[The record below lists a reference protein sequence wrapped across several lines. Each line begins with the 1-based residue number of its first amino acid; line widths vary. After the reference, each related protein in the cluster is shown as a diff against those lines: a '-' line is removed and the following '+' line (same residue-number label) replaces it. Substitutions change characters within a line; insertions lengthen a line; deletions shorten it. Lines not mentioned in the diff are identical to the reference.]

1 MPLPHGEDTLGG
13 AGDKAPRLSTE
24 DGRGKVPLLS
34 QRVPQ
39 PYAELCVTSNFT
51 FLTGASHPEE
61 LVTRAAELG
70 LTAIAITDRNSVAG
84 VVRAFSALKEL
95 ARLRE
100 EALATDHAAQDGPSI
115 RSQHVTDHSSRQ
127 TVPHF
132 TGATAA
138 PVLPD
143 SPLPRLI
150 PGARLVL
157 TDSPVEW
164 LALPTDISA
173 WSRLTRLLSVG
184 KRRAPKGDC
193 HLTQADLLEWGKG
206 MILIALP
213 PDPLEDRALKT
224 THTALLAIARAFPG
238 QCFLGATPHYDGRDQ
253 ARLDRLAATAQQTNL
268 SMVAL
273 GDVLMHRAARRPLAD
288 VLTCLRIGCTIDAI
302 GQHRLPNGERRLKSG
317 TEMARLF
324 HRYPAAL
331 RRTVEIAN
339 ACAFRLDELRYQ
351 YPDEAL
357 NGEPAQARLERLTRN
372 GLIWRYPDGASPKIV
387 ARVEKELAL
396 IRDVEYAPYFLT
408 VHDIVAFARARGI
421 LCQGRGSAANS
432 VVCYLLGITEVPP
445 ESITLIFERFISKE
459 RGEPPDIDVDFEH
472 ERREEVIQWIY
483 ERYGRERAGLTATVI
498 HFRSRAAIRE
508 VGKVM
513 GLSQDVVARLSG
525 QIWGWS
531 SSAPGQD
538 RMRDAGLDPTDRRMM
553 LTTRLI
559 AEIIGFPRHLS
570 QHVGGFV
577 ITQGRLD
584 ELCPIENAA
593 MDDRTIIEWDKDDI
607 DALGLLKVDILAL
620 GMLTCIRKAFG
631 LLKDH
636 RGLGLT
642 LANTPAEDPTIYD
655 MLCRADAIGVFQ
667 VESRAQLNFL
677 PRMRPREFYDLVC
690 EVAIV
695 RPGPIQGGM
704 VHPFINRRQGREPV
718 EDLGPAMMEVLGR
731 TYGVPLFQE
740 QAMQIAVVAAGFTPA
755 EADRLRRSLATFK
768 RMGTI
773 GSFRDRFVSGM
784 LERGYG
790 ADFALRCF
798 AQIEGF
804 GSYGFPESHAAS
816 FARLVYISAWLKCH
830 HQAVFTCALLNSQ
843 PMGFYA
849 PAQLVGDARDCG
861 VEVRP
866 VSVNHSQWDCTLE
879 HRADGALALRL
890 GFRQIK
896 GMREEDADW
905 IAAAR
910 GNGYPDVESLWRRAG
925 VQPATLER
933 LAEGDAFAALG
944 LSRRDALWAAKALR
958 APAPLPLFGP
968 DGEGGIEPAVT
979 LPRMTLGQEVIE
991 DYLSLRL
998 SLRAHPM
1005 ELLRPRLPESL
1016 PNDRLAQ
1023 TKGRVTVTGLVIT
1036 RQRPGT
1042 ASGVIFLTLEDET
1055 GTANVVIWK
1064 KVYETFR
1071 KAVIA
1076 GRLVQVRG
1084 RIERDGPVIHLI
1096 AEHVE
1101 DVSPLL
1107 ATLGRPVIIPSND
1120 GRADETKRPVI
1131 SRGQSSAR
1139 HPREQARKLFPS
1151 RDFH

>member
-1 MPLPHGEDTLGG
+1 MT
-13 AGDKAPRLSTE
+13 
-24 DGRGKVPLLS
+24 
-34 QRVPQ
+34 

-95 ARLRE
+95 ARQRD
-100 EALATDHAAQDGPSI
+100 EAGAEAVQDGPEI
-115 RSQHVTDHSSRQ
+115 RSRKVTDHSSRRS
-127 TVPHF
+127 VPHF
-132 TGATAA
+132 TGETAA
-138 PVLPD
+138 PVLLD
-143 SPLPRLI
+143 RPLPKLI

-157 TDSPVEW
+157 VDSPVEW
-164 LALPTDISA
+164 LALPTDLAA
-173 WSRLTRLLSVG
+173 WSRLTRLLSLG
-184 KRRAPKGDC
+184 KRRAAKGEC
-193 HLTQADLLEWGKG
+193 LLSRADLLDWGQG
-206 MILIALP
+206 LILIALP
-213 PDPLEDRALKT
+213 PDMMEADSPQEAAVRSD
-224 THTALLAIARAFPG
+224 IARVAGAFPG
-238 QCFLGATPHYDGRDQ
+238 QCHVGAVPHYDGRDQ
-253 ARLDRLAATAQQTNL
+253 PRLDRLSALARSVTL
-268 SMVAL
+268 PMVAV
-273 GDVLMHRAARRPLAD
+273 GNVLMHRAARRPLAD
-288 VLTCLRIGCTIDAI
+288 VLTCLRIGCTIDNI
-302 GQHRLPNGERRLKSG
+302 GRNRLTNAENRLKSG
-317 TEMARLF
+317 AEMARLF
-324 HRYPAAL
+324 HRHPDAI
-331 RRTVEIAN
+331 RRSVEIAG
-339 ACAFRLDELRYQ
+339 ACTFRLDDLRYQ

-357 NGEPAQARLERLTRN
+357 DGEPAQARLERLARD
-372 GLIWRYPDGASPKIV
+372 GLRWRYPAGATARII
-387 ARVEKELAL
+387 ARVEQELAL
-396 IRDVEYAPYFLT
+396 IREVDYAPYFLT
-408 VHDIVAFARARGI
+408 VHDIVAFARSEGI

-432 VVCYLLGITEVPP
+432 VVCYVLGITEVPP

-483 ERYGRERAGLTATVI
+483 KRYGRDRAGLTATVI

-513 GLSQDVVARLSG
+513 GLSQDVIARLSG

-538 RMRDAGLDPTDRRMM
+538 QVRDAGLDTADRRMA
-553 LTTRLI
+553 LTARLI

-593 MDDRTIIEWDKDDI
+593 MEDRTVISWDKDDI
-607 DALGLLKVDILAL
+607 DALGLLKVDVLGL

-631 LLKDH
+631 LLQDH
-636 RGLGLT
+636 RGIGMDLAT
-642 LANTPAEDPTIYD
+642 LKPDPDRADTPEGASQRAQVYD

-677 PRMRPREFYDLVC
+677 PRMRPENLYDLVC

-704 VHPFINRRQGREPV
+704 VTPFIRRRMKLEPV

-740 QAMQIAVVAAGFTPA
+740 QAMQIAVVAAGFTPS
-755 EADRLRRSLATFK
+755 EADQLRRSLATFK

-773 GSFRDRFVSGM
+773 GSFRERFISGM
-784 LERGYG
+784 LANGYDP
-790 ADFALRCF
+790 DFATRCF

-830 HQAVFTCALLNSQ
+830 HPAVFTCALLNSQ

-849 PAQLVGDARDCG
+849 PAQLVRDAREHG

-866 VSVNHSQWDCTLE
+866 VSVSHSVWDCTLE
-879 HRADGALALRL
+879 PRADGALALRL
-890 GFRQIK
+890 GFRQVKGLGKEDAEWIK
-896 GMREEDADW
+896 GG
-905 IAAAR
+905 R

-925 VQPATLER
+925 IAPEVLEW
-933 LAEGDAFAALG
+933 LAEADAFACLG
-944 LSRRDALWAAKALR
+944 LSRREALWAAKALR
-958 APAPLPLFGP
+958 APGPLPLFGP
-968 DGEGGIEPAVT
+968 DGEGVVEPAVI
-979 LPRMTLGQEVIE
+979 LPAMTLGQEVIE
-991 DYLSLRL
+991 DYVSLRL
-998 SLRAHPM
+998 SLRAHPLA
-1005 ELLRPRLPESL
+1005 LLRPRLPESL
-1016 PNDRLAQ
+1016 THDRLA
-1023 TKGRVTVTGLVIT
+1023 TARGRATVTGLVIT

-1042 ASGVIFLTLEDET
+1042 ASGVVFLTLEDET
-1055 GTANVVIWK
+1055 GVVNVVVWK
-1064 KVYETFR
+1064 RIYGMFR

-1076 GRLVQVRG
+1076 GRLVRVRG
-1084 RIERDGPVIHLI
+1084 RIQREGAVTHLI
-1096 AEHVE
+1096 AEEIE

-1107 ATLGRPVIIPSND
+1107 ATLGGGGMPRPGDERND
-1120 GRADETKRPVI
+1120 GTKRPDAGHA
-1131 SRGQSSAR
+1131 RPAR
-1139 HPREQARKLFPS
+1139 HPREQARRLLFPS

>member
-1 MPLPHGEDTLGG
+1 MTAL
-13 AGDKAPRLSTE
+13 RF
-24 DGRGKVPLLS
+24 
-34 QRVPQ
+34 Q

-61 LVTRAAELG
+61 LVTRAVELG
-70 LTAIAITDRNSVAG
+70 LAAIAITDRNSVAG
-84 VVRAFSALKEL
+84 VVRAYSALKEL
-95 ARLRE
+95 ARLRD
-100 EALATDHAAQDGPSI
+100 EAQATNEAAQDGPTI
-115 RSQHVTDHSSRQ
+115 RSQRVTDHSSRQ

-132 TGATAA
+132 TGQT
-138 PVLPD
+138 D
-143 SPLPRLI
+143 SPVMSDAHLPKLI
-150 PGARLVL
+150 AGARLVL

-164 LALPTDISA
+164 LALPTDLAA
-173 WSRLTRLLSVG
+173 WSRLTRLLSLG
-184 KRRAPKGDC
+184 KRRAPKGEC
-193 HLTQADLLEWGKG
+193 HLQRADLTEWGQG

-213 PDPLEDRALKT
+213 PDPQEDDHPKT
-224 THTALLAIARAFPG
+224 AHSDLLSVARTFPS
-238 QCFLGATPHYDGRDQ
+238 QCFLGAAPRYDGRDQ
-253 ARLDRLAATAQQTNL
+253 ARLDQLAMLAQGVNMP
-268 SMVAL
+268 MVAV

-288 VLTCLRIGCTIDAI
+288 VLTCLRTQCTIDNI
-302 GQHRLPNGERRLKSG
+302 GEHRLANGERRLKSG
-317 TEMARLF
+317 AEMARLF
-324 HRYPAAL
+324 HRHPAAL
-331 RRTVEIAN
+331 RRTVEIADR
-339 ACAFRLDELRYQ
+339 CAFRLNDLCYQ
-351 YPDEAL
+351 YPDEAQD
-357 NGEPAQARLERLTRN
+357 GEPAQDRLERLARA
-372 GLIWRYPDGASPKIV
+372 GLHLRYPAGPPPKIV
-387 ARVEKELAL
+387 HRVEKELTL
-396 IRDVEYAPYFLT
+396 IREVDYAPYFLT
-408 VHDIVAFARARGI
+408 VHDIVQFARSKGI

-459 RGEPPDIDVDFEH
+459 RNEPPDIDVDFEH

-483 ERYGRERAGLTATVI
+483 ARYGRERAGLTATVI

-513 GLSQDVVARLSG
+513 GLSQDVIARLSG

-531 SSAPGQD
+531 SAAPGED
-538 RMRDAGLDPTDRRMM
+538 RLRDAGLSIEDRRVQ
-553 LTTRLI
+553 LAVRLI
-559 AEIIGFPRHLS
+559 GEIIGFPRHLS

-577 ITQGRLD
+577 ITHGRLD
-584 ELCPIENAA
+584 EMCPIENAA
-593 MDDRTIIEWDKDDI
+593 MEDRTIIEWDKDDI
-607 DALGLLKVDILAL
+607 DALGLMKVDILAL
-620 GMLTCIRKAFG
+620 GMLTAIRKAFT

-636 RGLGLT
+636 SGITMNLATLRPDPGLT
-642 LANTPAEDPTIYD
+642 LPKEDAERTKVYD

-677 PRMRPREFYDLVC
+677 PKMRPRCSYDLIC

-704 VHPFINRRQGREPV
+704 VHPFINRRMKREQV
-718 EDLGPAMMEVLGR
+718 EDLGPALMEVLGR

-773 GSFRDRFVSGM
+773 GSFRERFVSGM
-784 LERGYG
+784 LSRGYD
-790 ADFALRCF
+790 ADFAARCF

-849 PAQLVGDARDCG
+849 PAQLVRDARDHG
-861 VEVRP
+861 VEVRSI
-866 VSVNHSQWDCTLE
+866 SVNHSVWDCTIEL
-879 HRADGALALRL
+879 RPDGGLALRL

-896 GMREEDADW
+896 GMREEDASW

-925 VQPATLER
+925 VHPDTLER
-933 LAEGDAFAALG
+933 LAEADAFAALG
-944 LSRRDALWAAKALR
+944 MTRRDALWAAKALK
-958 APAPLPLFGP
+958 APAPLPLFGS
-968 DGEGGIEPAVT
+968 DDEGGVEPAVH
-979 LPRMTLGQEVIE
+979 LPQMTLGQEVIE

-1005 ELLRPRLPESL
+1005 ELLRPRLPESIG
-1016 PNDRLAQ
+1016 NDRLAQ
-1023 TKGRVTVTGLVIT
+1023 TQGRATVTGLVIT

-1042 ASGVIFLTLEDET
+1042 AAGVIFLTLEDET
-1055 GTANVVIWK
+1055 GTANVVVWK
-1064 KVYETFR
+1064 QVYEAFR

-1076 GRLVQVRG
+1076 GRLVSVTG
-1084 RIERDGPVIHLI
+1084 RIQRDGPTTHLI
-1096 AEHVE
+1096 AERVE

-1120 GRADETKRPVI
+1120 GRADEIKRPI
-1131 SRGQSSAR
+1131 GRDARSTAR

>member
-1 MPLPHGEDTLGG
+1 MTRPEERQG
-13 AGDKAPRLSTE
+13 AL
-24 DGRGKVPLLS
+24 
-34 QRVPQ
+34 

-70 LTAIAITDRNSVAG
+70 LAAIAITDRNSVAG

-95 ARLRE
+95 ERMRTEVHAQVAQAE
-100 EALATDHAAQDGPSI
+100 AAQEGPAI
-115 RSQHVTDHSSRQ
+115 RSQRVTDHSSRQ

-132 TGATAA
+132 TGETAA
-138 PVLPD
+138 PVLPAT
-143 SPLPRLI
+143 PLPRLI
-150 PGARLVL
+150 AGARLVL
-157 TDSPVEW
+157 TDSAVEW
-164 LALPTDISA
+164 LALPTDLAA
-173 WSRLTRLLSVG
+173 WSRLTRLLSLG
-184 KRRAPKGDC
+184 KRRAPKGEC
-193 HLTQADLLEWGKG
+193 HLTRADLRSWGTG

-213 PDPLEDRALKT
+213 PDPMEANSVAAGAARGD
-224 THTALLAIARAFPG
+224 LLQVARGFPG
-238 QCFLGATPHYDGRDQ
+238 QCFLGAAPRYDGRDQ
-253 ARLDRLAATAQQTNL
+253 LRLDRLAALAQDTNL
-268 SMVAL
+268 PMVAV
-273 GDVLMHRAARRPLAD
+273 GDVLMHRSARRPLAD
-288 VLTCLRIGCTIDAI
+288 VLTCLRTGCTIDGI
-302 GQHRLPNGERRLKSG
+302 GQRRLPNGERRLKSG
-317 TEMARLF
+317 PEMARLF
-324 HRYPAAL
+324 HRHPAAL
-331 RRTVEIAN
+331 RRTLEIADR
-339 ACAFRLDELRYQ
+339 CAFRLDDLRYQ
-351 YPDEAL
+351 YPDEAQ
-357 NGEPAQARLERLTRN
+357 NGEPAQDRLERLARR
-372 GLIWRYPDGASPKIV
+372 GLQWRYPGGASPKII
-387 ARVEKELAL
+387 ARVDKELAL

-408 VHDIVAFARARGI
+408 VNDIVAFARSKGI

-445 ESITLIFERFISKE
+445 ETITLIFERFISKE

-513 GLSQDVVARLSG
+513 GLSQDVLARLSG

-531 SSAPGQD
+531 STAPGQD

-553 LTTRLI
+553 LTTQLI

-577 ITQGRLD
+577 ITHGRLD

-607 DALGLLKVDILAL
+607 DALGLLKVDILGL
-620 GMLTCIRKAFG
+620 GMLTAIRKSFA
-631 LLKDH
+631 LLAEH
-636 RGLGLT
+636 RGVRMD
-642 LANTPAEDPTIYD
+642 LASLKPDQGPEARSSLESVQREQVYD
-655 MLCRADAIGVFQ
+655 MLCRADAVGVFQ
-667 VESRAQLNFL
+667 VESRAQMNFL
-677 PRMRPREFYDLVC
+677 PKMRPRQSYDLVC

-704 VHPFINRRQGREPV
+704 VNPFIRRRMGLEPV

-740 QAMQIAVVAAGFTPA
+740 QAMQIAVVAAGFTPS

-773 GSFRDRFVSGM
+773 GGFRDRFVGGM
-784 LERGYG
+784 LERGYD
-790 ADFALRCF
+790 ADFAARCF

-830 HQAVFTCALLNSQ
+830 HPAVFTCALLNSQ

-849 PAQLVGDARDCG
+849 PAQLVRDAREHG

-866 VSVNHSQWDCTLE
+866 VSVNHSLWDCTLE
-879 HRADGALALRL
+879 PRADGRLALRL

-896 GMREEDADW
+896 GMREEDATW
-905 IAAAR
+905 IVAAR

-925 VQPATLER
+925 VHPAALER

-944 LSRRDALWAAKALR
+944 LTRRDALWAARALR
-958 APAPLPLFGP
+958 APAPLPLFGT
-968 DGEGGIEPAVT
+968 DGEGGVEPGVT
-979 LPRMTLGQEVIE
+979 LPQMTLGQEVIE

-1016 PNDRLAQ
+1016 PHERLGEA
-1023 TKGRVTVTGLVIT
+1023 KGRVTVTGLVIT

-1055 GTANVVIWK
+1055 GTANVVVWK

-1076 GRLVQVRG
+1076 GRLVRVRG

-1107 ATLGRPVIIPSND
+1107 ATLGRPVIIDSND
-1120 GRADETKRPVI
+1120 GRADEVKRPVGGSI
-1131 SRGQSSAR
+1131 RSSAR
-1139 HPREQARKLFPS
+1139 HPREQAKTLFPS

>member
-1 MPLPHGEDTLGG
+1 MT
-13 AGDKAPRLSTE
+13 A
-24 DGRGKVPLLS
+24 
-34 QRVPQ
+34 PQ

-70 LTAIAITDRNSVAG
+70 LAAIAITDRNSLAG
-84 VVRAFSALKEL
+84 VVRAYSALKEL
-95 ARLRE
+95 ARMRAE
-100 EALATDHAAQDGPSI
+100 TQTASQTETAAQGGPNI

-132 TGATAA
+132 TGASSH
-138 PVLPD
+138 PNLPD
-143 SPLPRLI
+143 TPLPKLI
-150 PGARLVL
+150 AGARLVL
-157 TDSPVEW
+157 TDSAAEW
-164 LALPTDISA
+164 LALPTDLPA
-173 WSRLTRLLSVG
+173 WSRLTRLLSIG
-184 KRRAPKGDC
+184 KRRAPKGEC
-193 HLTQADLLEWGKG
+193 HLQIADLLDWGQG

-213 PDPLEDRALKT
+213 PDPLET
-224 THTALLAIARAFPG
+224 TPPKPAYADLLPIARRFPG
-238 QCFLGATPHYDGRDQ
+238 QCFLGAAPRYDGQDQ
-253 ARLDRLAATAQQTNL
+253 IRLDRLALLAQGANL
-268 SMVAL
+268 PMVAL
-273 GDVLMHRAARRPLAD
+273 GDVLMHRSARRPLAD
-288 VLTCLRIGCTIDAI
+288 VLTCLRMGCTIDNI
-302 GQHRLPNGERRLKSG
+302 GGARLANGERRLKSG
-317 TEMARLF
+317 AEMARLF
-324 HRYPAAL
+324 HRHPAAL
-331 RRTVEIAN
+331 RRTLEIADR
-339 ACAFRLDELRYQ
+339 CAFRLNDLRYQ
-351 YPDEAL
+351 YPAEAKDD
-357 NGEPAQARLERLTRN
+357 EPAQDRLERLTRE
-372 GLIWRYPDGASPKIV
+372 GLHWRYPAGPPPKIIH
-387 ARVEKELAL
+387 RVEKELTL
-396 IRDVEYAPYFLT
+396 IREIEYAPYFLT
-408 VHDIVAFARARGI
+408 VHDIVQFARSKGI

-432 VVCYLLGITEVPP
+432 VVCYLLGVTEVPP

-483 ERYGRERAGLTATVI
+483 ERYGRERAGLTAVVI
-498 HFRSRAAIRE
+498 HFRARAAIRE

-513 GLSQDVVARLSG
+513 GLSQDVIARLSG

-531 SSAPGQD
+531 SAAPSED
-538 RMRDAGLDPTDRRMM
+538 RMRDAGLDPTDSRMV
-553 LTTRLI
+553 LAAKLI
-559 AEIIGFPRHLS
+559 GEIIGFPRHLS

-577 ITQGRLD
+577 ITHGRLD

-593 MDDRTIIEWDKDDI
+593 MADRTIIEWDKDDI

-620 GMLTCIRKAFG
+620 GMLTAIRKAFT
-631 LLKDH
+631 LLANH
-636 RGLGLT
+636 CGQRLT
-642 LANTPAEDPTIYD
+642 LANVPAEDPPIYD

-677 PRMRPREFYDLVC
+677 PRMRPRKFYDLVC

-704 VHPFINRRQGREPV
+704 VHPFINRRMGREPV
-718 EDLGPAMMEVLGR
+718 EDLGPALMEVLAR

-740 QAMQIAVVAAGFTPA
+740 QAMQIAVVAAGFTPS

-773 GSFRDRFVSGM
+773 GGFRDRFVSGM
-784 LERGYG
+784 LARNYD
-790 ADFALRCF
+790 ADFATRCF

-849 PAQLVGDARDCG
+849 PAQLVRDARDHG
-861 VEVRP
+861 VEVRAI
-866 VSVNHSQWDCTLE
+866 SVNHSIWDCSIET
-879 HRADGALALRL
+879 RADGGLALRL

-896 GMREEDADW
+896 GMREEDASW
-905 IAAAR
+905 IVAAR

-925 VQPATLER
+925 VHPDTLER
-933 LAEGDAFAALG
+933 LAEADAFAALG
-944 LSRRDALWAAKALR
+944 LTRRDALWAARALK

-979 LPRMTLGQEVIE
+979 LPQMTLGQEVIE

-1016 PNDRLAQ
+1016 AHNRLGQA
-1023 TKGRVTVTGLVIT
+1023 KGRVTITGLVIT

-1042 ASGVIFLTLEDET
+1042 AAGVIFLTLEDET
-1055 GTANVVIWK
+1055 GTANVIVWK
-1064 KVYETFR
+1064 QVYEAFR

-1076 GRLVQVRG
+1076 GRLVQITG
-1084 RIERDGPVIHLI
+1084 RIQRDGPTTHLI
-1096 AEHVE
+1096 AERVE
-1101 DVSPLL
+1101 DVSSLL
-1107 ATLGRPVIIPSND
+1107 ATLGQPIHVDASDTRT
-1120 GRADETKRPVI
+1120 AEAKRPVSNTS
-1131 SRGQSSAR
+1131 SRSSAH
-1139 HPREQARKLFPS
+1139 HPREQAKVLFPS

>member
-1 MPLPHGEDTLGG
+1 MTPVSQTQN
-13 AGDKAPRLSTE
+13 AF
-24 DGRGKVPLLS
+24 DGRHGDAKH
-34 QRVPQ
+34 

-95 ARLRE
+95 TRQRDEARATNQ
-100 EALATDHAAQDGPSI
+100 ALYEGPAI

-132 TGATAA
+132 TGETAP

-143 SPLPRLI
+143 MPLPRLI

-157 TDSPVEW
+157 TDSAVEW
-164 LALPTDISA
+164 LALPTDVAA

-184 KRRAPKGDC
+184 KRRAPKGEC
-193 HLTQADLLEWGKG
+193 HLTRSDLLEWGKG
-206 MILIALP
+206 LILISLP
-213 PDPLEDRALKT
+213 PDLMEADSTQTK
-224 THTALLAIARAFPG
+224 AICADMAHMARAFPG
-238 QCFLGATPHYDGRDQ
+238 HCFLGAAPFYDGRDQ
-253 ARLDRLAATAQQTNL
+253 PRLDGIAALAKNL
-268 SMVAL
+268 ALPMVAV
-273 GDVLMHRAARRPLAD
+273 GNVLMHRGARRPLAD
-288 VLTCLRIGCTIDAI
+288 VLTCLRLGCTIDSI
-302 GQHRLPNGERRLKSG
+302 GLHRLTNAEHRLKSG

-339 ACAFRLDELRYQ
+339 ACAFRLNDLKHA
-351 YPDEAL
+351 YPDEARD
-357 NGEPAQARLERLTRN
+357 GEPAQTRLERLTRK
-372 GLIWRYPDGASPKIV
+372 GLHWRYPEGAPPKII
-387 ARVEKELAL
+387 ARVERELSL
-396 IRDVEYAPYFLT
+396 IGEVKYASYFLT
-408 VHDIVAFARARGI
+408 VHDIVSFARSRGI

-445 ESITLIFERFISKE
+445 ETITLIFERFISKE
-459 RGEPPDIDVDFEH
+459 RNEPPDIDVDFEH

-483 ERYGRERAGLTATVI
+483 ERYGRDHAGLTATVI

-513 GLSQDVVARLSG
+513 GLSQDVIARLSG

-538 RMRDAGLDPTDRRMM
+538 RMRDAGLDPTDQRMA
-553 LTTRLI
+553 LTIQLI

-577 ITQGRLD
+577 ITHGRLD

-593 MDDRTIIEWDKDDI
+593 MEDRTVIEWDKDDI
-607 DALGLLKVDILAL
+607 DALNLLKVDVLAL
-620 GMLTCIRKAFG
+620 GMLTCIRKTYG
-631 LLKDH
+631 LLAQH
-636 RGLGLT
+636 RGLHLT
-642 LANTPAEDPTIYD
+642 IASTPNEDLKVYD

-677 PRMRPREFYDLVC
+677 PRMKPRKFYDLVC

-704 VHPFINRRQGREPV
+704 VHPFINRRQGKEKV
-718 EDLGPAMMEVLGR
+718 EDLGPAMMEVLDR
-731 TYGVPLFQE
+731 TFGVPLFQE
-740 QAMQIAVVAAGFTPA
+740 QAMQIAVVAAGFTPS
-755 EADRLRRSLATFK
+755 EADLLRRSLATFK

-773 GSFRDRFVSGM
+773 GGFRDRFISGM
-784 LERGYG
+784 ISRGYD
-790 ADFALRCF
+790 ADFAARCF
-798 AQIEGF
+798 SQIEGF

-816 FARLVYISAWLKCH
+816 FAKLVYVSAWLKCH
-830 HQAVFTCALLNSQ
+830 HQAAFTCALLNSQ

-849 PAQLVGDARDCG
+849 PAQLVRDAIDHG
-861 VEVRP
+861 VEVRQI
-866 VSVNHSQWDCTLE
+866 SVNHSSWDCTLE
-879 HRADGALALRL
+879 SRPDGTLALRL

-896 GMREEDADW
+896 GMSEEDADW
-905 IAAAR
+905 IVSAR
-910 GNGYPDVESLWRRAG
+910 ANGYPDVESLWRRAG
-925 VQPATLER
+925 IHPESLHR
-933 LAEGDAFAALG
+933 LAEADAFATLG
-944 LSRRDALWAAKALR
+944 MARRDAIWAANALR
-958 APAPLPLFGP
+958 ASKPLPLFGH
-968 DGEGGIEPAVT
+968 DGEGGIEPSVS
-979 LPRMTLGQEVIE
+979 LPPMTLGQEVIE
-991 DYLSLRL
+991 DYVTLRL
-998 SLRAHPM
+998 SLRAHPV
-1005 ELLRPRLPESL
+1005 ELLRGQLPDCISHSQLME
-1016 PNDRLAQ
+1016 AQ
-1023 TKGRVTVTGLVIT
+1023 GRVTVTGLVIT

-1055 GTANVVIWK
+1055 GTSNVVVWK
-1064 KVYETFR
+1064 SIYNTFR

-1076 GRLVQVRG
+1076 GRLLRVRG
-1084 RIERDGPVIHLI
+1084 RIERDGQVVHLI
-1096 AEHVE
+1096 AESIE
-1101 DVSPLL
+1101 DISALL
-1107 ATLGRPVIIPSND
+1107 TTLGRRVLIASND

-1131 SRGQSSAR
+1131 SRGQSTAR
-1139 HPREQARKLFPS
+1139 HPREQSKKLFPS